1 MGPAMRRLLL
11 TGGALLGVA
20 LTGCSSPASREAMAP
35 PDLVVSQQHRHSL
48 RVQASGGA
56 ETGGLDS
63 SNIADADLKAAIED
77 AVIRSKLFQSIVQG
91 NDGDYELHVQV
102 VSLRR
107 PLIGGTLNVE
117 LETGWSLVR
126 RADRTVLLR
135 KSIRSTGTASMAE
148 AFAFVTRLRLAVETA
163 ARDSIRQG
171 LLAIAEL
178 NL

>member
-1 MGPAMRRLLL
+1 MLPAMRRLLL
-11 TGGALLGVA
+11 TGSALLGIA
-20 LTGCSSPASREAMAP
+20 LAGCSSPASREAMVP
-35 PDLVVSQQHRHSL
+35 SDLVVSQQHRHSL
-48 RVQASGGA
+48 RVQTSGGA
-56 ETGGLDS
+56 ETSGLDS
-63 SNIADADLKAAIED
+63 SNIADTDLKAAIED
-77 AVIRSKLFQSIVQG
+77 AVVRSRLFQSIVQG

-126 RADRTVLLR
+126 RADRAVLLR
-135 KSIRSTGTASMAE
+135 KSIHSNGTASMAE
-148 AFAFVTRLRLAVETA
+148 AFTFVTRLRLAVETA